1 MFGGLYQGGL
11 CSLKLDA
18 HFNFFGFENGAS
30 GGYRFSPDTEGC
42 AGCGQ
47 EPPPLIGA
55 ALLPCAGK
63 FSVLVIEAWKLF
75 LLYSLIHDIGKCAIH
90 VR

>member
-55 ALLPCAGK
+55 ALLPSAGQV
-63 FSVLVIEAWKLF
+63 SVFEICEGA
-75 LLYSLIHDIGKCAIH
+75 LIWTVCLEIDCFFGEG
-90 VR
+90 